1 MLQVGTDRYPIE
13 PDPFPRVTNDNPI
26 PRYAASGVG
35 RVVDMAN
42 ELMDSA
48 RPLWQVIQAHNLR
61 FFYPYCHG
69 CRTPTLQEQRSM
81 AWQSIVRGAN
91 GIVSAI

>member
-1 MLQVGTDRYPIE
+1 
-13 PDPFPRVTNDNPI
+13 
-26 PRYAASGVG
+26 
-35 RVVDMAN
+35 MAN

-61 FFYPYCHG
+61 FFYPYCHS

-91 GIVSAI
+91 GIVSVNLFQGWRG